1 MDIPQLLAQAADKS
15 GSLLDNLVKT
25 ISLNQ
30 KDSEKDLINV
40 ILILNLD
47 SNFIE
52 FEIKAFQKG
61 ESEKKYL
68 YFGNNQSAG
77 VQNYAVRVA
86 AGLKYFFS
94 QNSKNILCS
103 LLKTLPDGELKSL
116 LKECNDMKLFDEN
129 GINGNKLN
137 GLNGTVDFK
146 DKTFYLDGEKI
157 SDEKLLTKWI
167 SASGSQKIILIIP
180 AILKNG
186 ERVIVSQHK
195 DYIEMI
201 NASLNK
207 GGDNGSHGICHIC
220 GRETD
225 TINTKEYS
233 SKLSKSSISK
243 VFVTTQVNT
252 APDFNQNGHQR
263 NFAICKDCYERMFTG
278 EKRVMSEFKMRIAGE
293 DVITLFEGIDK
304 PLAYDEVAPIKKR
317 IDFAFQPGKVK
328 DWLED
333 AKDDVQD
340 CQNVGL
346 YQFHILFYK
355 TDGKSCK
362 VKKTIEDISNTRF
375 DIVLDAFRKVSRR
388 MLDFLPLSFTLGD
401 IYNIVPVA
409 KNKKGEQLDVNRLL
423 DLYGSIIKG
432 ELVESD
438 EIFSLAA
445 EALGKGTNE
454 LNSSEL
460 RNYRN
465 LYNIDRYYRLNNTS
479 KTNKRRGNDLF
490 IRQMT
495 LRYLALFEVLQELN
509 IIDKEVFKLDE
520 NAIKNT
526 EMSDKIVEKELYLQ
540 KHGFSEPAKGLFYLG
555 SLMYWIGEA
564 QKKQGHKEKPILNK
578 ISYGGMTAGDIV
590 ALYDDLMEKVNQYSK
605 KLSEMKIMSR
615 VNDIISMMSKYIGN
629 LPESKS
635 GISEKAAVFYIMSGY
650 GFSVPIY
657 NKNNNNSDNN
667 EEEKDDAEEQ
677 P

>member
-25 ISLNQ
+25 ISLN

-47 SNFIE
+47 DGLIE
-52 FEIKAFQKG
+52 FEIRAFQKG

-68 YFGNNQSAG
+68 YFGNNPSAG
-77 VQNYAVRVA
+77 MQNYAVRA
-86 AGLKYFFS
+86 TKGFHYFFH
-94 QNSKNILCS
+94 QESKNIFCN
-103 LLKTLPDGELKSL
+103 LLKSLPDGELKNL
-116 LKECNDMKLFDEN
+116 LKECNDMKLFNEN
-129 GINGNKLN
+129 GLNENKLN
-137 GLNGTVDFK
+137 GIKGTVNFK

-180 AILKNG
+180 AILISG
-186 ERVIVSQHK
+186 EKIIISQHK

-201 NASLNK
+201 SASLNK
-207 GGDNGSHGICHIC
+207 GGGSGSHGICHIC

-225 TINTKEYS
+225 TINTIEYS
-233 SKLSKSSISK
+233 NGLSKSKVGISK
-243 VFVTTQVNT
+243 VFVTTQVNA
-252 APDFNQNGHQR
+252 APNFNRKGFQR

-293 DVITLFEGIDK
+293 DAITLFEGINK
-304 PLAYDEVAPIKKR
+304 PLAYDEVTPIKKR

-355 TDGKSCK
+355 KEQQSCK
-362 VKKTIEDISNTRF
+362 IKKTLEDISNTRF
-375 DIVLDAFRKVSRR
+375 GIVLNAFRKVSRR
-388 MLDFLPLSFTLGD
+388 MLDFLPRSFTLGD

-409 KNKKGEQLDVNRLL
+409 KNEKGEQLDVNRLL
-423 DLYGSIIKG
+423 DLYGAIIKG
-432 ELVESD
+432 ELVESN

-454 LNSSEL
+454 LNSSKL
-460 RNYRN
+460 RNYTN
-465 LYNIDRYYRLNNTS
+465 LYNIKGYYIKND
-479 KTNKRRGNDLF
+479 TNKRRGNDLF
-490 IRQMT
+490 IRQIT

-526 EMSDKIVEKELYLQ
+526 GISDEIAEKELYLQ

-555 SLMYWIGEA
+555 ALMYLIGEA
-564 QKKQGHKEKPILNK
+564 QWKQGHKEKPILNK

-590 ALYDDLMEKVNQYSK
+590 ALYDDLMEKVNQYSG
-605 KLSEMKIMSR
+605 KLNKFK

-635 GISEKAAVFYIMSGY
+635 EISEKAAVFYIMSGY

-667 EEEKDDAEEQ
+667 EEEKDNAKK
-677 P
+677 